1 MVIKI
6 AVTKKNDEKKRKR
19 DALNTRKM
27 NTVKRY
33 TFKRTKK
40 NKYVIMN

>member
-6 AVTKKNDEKKRKR
+6 AVTKKTMKKREKR
-19 DALNTRKM
+19 DALNTRKT

-33 TFKRTKK
+33 TFKRKK